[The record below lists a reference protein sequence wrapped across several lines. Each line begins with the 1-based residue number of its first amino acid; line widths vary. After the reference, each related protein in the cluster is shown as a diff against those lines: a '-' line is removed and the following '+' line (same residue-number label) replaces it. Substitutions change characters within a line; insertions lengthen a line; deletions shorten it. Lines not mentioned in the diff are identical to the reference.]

1 MRTGRPTHLTVTLTE
16 AERQTLLRWQRA
28 TAMRAAL
35 VRRGRI
41 LLLVADGGMSLSQV
55 AHAVG
60 ISRRFVYLWVRRFQA
75 HGVEGLHD
83 RPRRAAVR
91 RWRGE
96 EEA

>member
-1 MRTGRPTHLTVTLTE
+1 MRKGRPTHLTVTLTD
-16 AERQTLLRWQRA
+16 AERQTLLAWQRRP
-28 TAMRAAL
+28 TLRAAL

-41 LLLVADGGMSLSQV
+41 LLLVAAGGMSLSQI

-75 HGVEGLHD
+75 QGVAGLHD
-83 RPRRAAVR
+83 RPRRG
-91 RWRGE
+91 RGE